1 MSLNADAAE
10 QQVHLGPQQLSARL
24 GIPVATVYSW
34 RVNGKGP
41 RAMRVGKYLRYR
53 MADVLAW
60 EECQLDPRVKS

>member
-1 MSLNADAAE
+1 MSLNLGTSA
-10 QQVHLGPQQLSARL
+10 QQVHLGPQELSARL

-60 EECQLDPRVKS
+60 EEAQLDPASRA